1 MSLNEQVYLSVHAIV
16 FGFFIA
22 TCFDVVRLS
31 VLQVKSVAISNF
43 FQVLF
48 WVFQVPLL
56 IVYIYQVNGG
66 IFHFYIVFF
75 LLVGAVVYFK
85 FFRELFFAH
94 LSTLDEHTK
103 KVIEFVKNTVD
114 KLFFEPLR
122 FIFRMISDIIKI
134 PKKILLTVFRKFRK
148 KKLIEE

>member
-22 TCFDVVRLS
+22 TCFDIVR
-31 VLQVKSVAISNF
+31 VLCVQMRNIAISNF

-66 IFHFYIVFF
+66 IFHFYIVIF
-75 LLVGAVVYFK
+75 LLVGAVLYFK
-85 FFRELFFAH
+85 FFHKLFFTHLSALGEHTEKVIKFVTNTVDELFF
-94 LSTLDEHTK
+94 K
-103 KVIEFVKNTVD
+103 PI
-114 KLFFEPLR
+114 R
-122 FIFRMISDIIKI
+122 FIFRTISDIIKL
-134 PKKILLTVFRKFRK
+134 PKKILLTLFRKFRR
-148 KKLIEE
+148 KKLIDE